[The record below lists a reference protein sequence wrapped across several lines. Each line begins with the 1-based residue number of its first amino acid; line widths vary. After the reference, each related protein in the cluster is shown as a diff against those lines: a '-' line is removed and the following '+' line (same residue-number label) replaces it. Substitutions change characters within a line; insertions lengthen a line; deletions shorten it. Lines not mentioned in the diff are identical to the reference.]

1 MYVRDNQGKVS
12 LPCLGMSRTRVFPKE
27 SRGRFL
33 MADES
38 VSRNSIEPDINGRA
52 MNATRKGAASRAAP
66 MGLSP

>member
-12 LPCLGMSRTRVFPKE
+12 LPCLECRHAC
-27 SRGRFL
+27 FL
-33 MADES
+33 RSFEDRSFMADEG
-38 VSRNSIEPDINGRA
+38 VSRYSIEPDINGRA